1 MAKDKRR
8 MAQNRASKRARR
20 NRAKKRQAPGGR
32 IAAMG
37 CTRGEIGRSPVH
49 AAYISDTFASQGI
62 GHVIIARAI
71 PDGRIVSGIFL
82 LDTYCLGVKNAFMMV
97 QSPSEF
103 EKVLDKQFSVN
114 DLKPATPACARKL
127 IDGAIAYARDLGFE
141 PHRDFR
147 DASVVLGDIDPAE
160 CDRTFT
166 FGKDGKPLYIAGPH
180 DSELMIHR
188 VMAQLRNRCGTDG
201 SHFMIPVKDPS
212 EAESSGL
219 DDSIVDEDDEE
230 IG

>member
-8 MAQNRASKRARR
+8 MEQ
-20 NRAKKRQAPGGR
+20 NRAKKRASRSRTKKRQAPSGR

-49 AAYISDTFASQGI
+49 AAYIADTFSKQGI

-71 PDGRIVSGIFL
+71 PDGRIVAGVFL
-82 LDTYCLGVKNAFMMV
+82 VDVYCLGVKNAFMMV
-97 QSPSEF
+97 QSPSDF
-103 EKVLDKQFSVN
+103 ENAIEQQFSIN

-127 IDGAIAYARDLGFE
+127 IDDAIAYARDLGFE

-160 CDRTFT
+160 CDQSYT

-180 DSELMIHR
+180 DSDAMIHR
-188 VMAQLRNRCGTDG
+188 VMTQLRNRGGPDG
-201 SHFMIPVKDPS
+201 SHFMIPLNDPS
-212 EAESSGL
+212 EEEALGL
-219 DDSIVDEDDEE
+219 DGKIVNEDGEE
-230 IG
+230 ME